1 MARTKQSSKRTRR
14 TTALPLM
21 GLAGASLS
29 LAGGAQAAVMPAAD
43 QPLMSLFPTQTM
55 LGEEEIADVSLST
68 FYVFD
73 KENAATPALGEKLA
87 AGCRCGCR
95 GCGGRGC
102 GGRGCGGRCGG
113 CGFGGCLGC
122 GGCGCGR
129 CCISWG
135 RCLWAC

>member
-1 MARTKQSSKRTRR
+1 M
-14 TTALPLM
+14 TALPLM

-29 LAGGAQAAVMPAAD
+29 LAGGAHAAAVPAAD
-43 QPLMSLFPTQTM
+43 QPRLNLVPTQIT

-73 KENAATPALGEKLA
+73 KENVARAQLGEKLA
-87 AGCRCGCR
+87 AGCRCGCGH
-95 GCGGRGC
+95 GC
-102 GGRGCGGRCGG
+102 GRGCGGRCGCGFRG
-113 CGFGGCLGC
+113 CGGC